1 MDQKFELFLV
11 KQVGPVLDVRINRPE
26 ARNAITFAMEGE
38 LADLLNIA
46 ADDDSVRVVTLQ
58 GEGKIFSAGHDLKE
72 VASRFAND
80 GHPAGA
86 DRHEAPQLRDLWY
99 RRSRPRRPRR
109 ESTGST
115 S

>member
-1 MDQKFELFLV
+1 
-11 KQVGPVLDVRINRPE
+11 
-26 ARNAITFAMEGE
+26 
-38 LADLLNIA
+38 
-46 ADDDSVRVVTLQ
+46 VVTLQ

-86 DRHEAPQLRDLWY
+86 DPGPASSTASCAHGPRRSRSC